1 MREADILAAVRAGQH
16 EPLEW
21 ARLDLSPEVTIEVT
35 CDALSVGGIR
45 RAMSARTTQHVADLL
60 DCALLTPEIDDRIA
74 RFAEVR
80 IQPQSQAP
88 LDPAPKSHA
97 CVRCREVTHDPW
109 PLCFDC
115 GEREHSAMIES
126 AVMAA
131 MQSRHVKPL
140 DRSPLLYPTGKPWVL
155 SKYQW
160 EPWPHD
166 DKTHQVWIYGWR
178 AMPSAKHK
186 DGKLIQPLSCAH
198 NLDHVDYSSLARF
211 WRPHTPSGNAVGW
224 APALAVLG
232 IPDRRIPGVPHV

>member
-21 ARLDLSPEVTIEVT
+21 ARLDLSPTVAIEVT
-35 CDALSVGGIR
+35 CDALSIGGTR
-45 RAMSARTTQHVADLL
+45 RAMNARTTQHVADLL
-60 DCALLTPEIDDRIA
+60 DCALWTPEIDDRVA

-97 CVRCREVTHDPW
+97 CPRCKTVTHDPW
-109 PLCFDC
+109 PLCFEC

-131 MQSRHVKPL
+131 MRANRVAPTT
-140 DRSPLLYPTGKPWVL
+140 RSPLLYPTGKHWVL
-155 SKYQW
+155 SRYQW
-160 EPWPHD
+160 EPWPED
-166 DKTHQVWIYGWR
+166 GKTHQVWIYGWR
-178 AMPSAKHK
+178 CLPSKSGDH
-186 DGKLIQPLSCAH
+186 GRLIQPLSCAH

-211 WRPHTPSGNAVGW
+211 WRPCAPSGCAVDW

-232 IPDRRIPGVPHV
+232 LPDRRIPGVSRA